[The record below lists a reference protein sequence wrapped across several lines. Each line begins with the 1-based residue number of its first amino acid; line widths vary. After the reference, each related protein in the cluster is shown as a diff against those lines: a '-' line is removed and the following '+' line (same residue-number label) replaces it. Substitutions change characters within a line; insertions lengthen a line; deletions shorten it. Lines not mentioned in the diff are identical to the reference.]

1 MIRLSISRPTL
12 SVPSGYVGLPP
23 GAHIGGFKRAARLP
37 LIGSWGA
44 THSAKRLG
52 ITSRNT
58 RMASARPGNR
68 LTWKMA
74 RKNRRGMMYQGGRC
88 GIAIAIGL
96 IPFSYRLYVPEL
108 LIPDTRVNV
117 RIENI
122 HHQVS
127 HGE

>member
-44 THSAKRLG
+44 INSAKKLG
-52 ITSRNT
+52 MTNKNT

-68 LTWKMA
+68 LTWNMA
-74 RKNRRGMMYQGGRC
+74 RRNRRGIMYQGVRC
-88 GIAIAIGL
+88 GIAIAMGL
-96 IPFSYRLYVPEL
+96 VPFSNMPLYSAL
-108 LIPDTRVNV
+108 TDTGYAGQYTHR
-117 RIENI
+117 E
-122 HHQVS
+122 HLPPGWS
-127 HGE
+127 